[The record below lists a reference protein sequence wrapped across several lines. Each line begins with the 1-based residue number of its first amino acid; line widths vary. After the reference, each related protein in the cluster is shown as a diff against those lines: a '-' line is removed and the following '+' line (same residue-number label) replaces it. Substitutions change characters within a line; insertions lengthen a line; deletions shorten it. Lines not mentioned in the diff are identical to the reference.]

1 MAKLTKKIET
11 RYPVYLKKVLPG
23 TSIVLSQVM
32 VIGDQK
38 SIYVNQTLDQIE
50 KSPLNDLFYKHERGM
65 VPSTKQEF
73 DDAFIKVSYALLEE
87 VSSFEKCKSKTS
99 KQLLDVTS

>member
-11 RYPVYLKKVLPG
+11 KYPVYLKKVLPG

-32 VIGDQK
+32 VIADQK
-38 SIYVNQTLDQIE
+38 SIYVNQTFEQIE

-65 VPSTKQEF
+65 IPSTKEEF
-73 DDAFIKVSYALLEE
+73 DDAFIKVSYALLKE
-87 VSSFEKCKSKTS
+87 VSTFEKCKTRTS
-99 KQLLDVTS
+99 KKLTDVGS